1 MTDEPILDLNDQAL
15 IGLFLREMLRF
26 EKFVRAQGT
35 ENVVERI
42 ETAYCQALIKFAER
56 QVGAKE

>member
-1 MTDEPILDLNDQAL
+1 MTDEPILDYNDQAL

-42 ETAYCQALIKFAER
+42 GLAYSQALLKFAER